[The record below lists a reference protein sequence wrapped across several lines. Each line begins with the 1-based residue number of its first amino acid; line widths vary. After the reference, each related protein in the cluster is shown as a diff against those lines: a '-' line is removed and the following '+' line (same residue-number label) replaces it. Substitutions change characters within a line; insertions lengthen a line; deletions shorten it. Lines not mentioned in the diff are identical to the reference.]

1 MNPIPKQD
9 LRFVKNENLIRKTF
23 REMMAETEYSKISI
37 KELTERAQINR
48 KTFYLHYPSL
58 DHLLTALQTELMSP
72 TLRMI
77 SETVF
82 PDDVE
87 KIIQH
92 SFQFMAA
99 LDPVDKKILSSKGN
113 IPDEKSPS
121 DLIREHFF
129 IKYDRFPEYNRFESN
144 LIITYFSVCLGVIYR
159 AVGSRRS
166 VHSSRENGPPCD
178 PADPAWP
185 GRSRPDEERRRRQ
198 RHIPGNRRPLNVQ
211 KQGEIHMQYIS
222 HYQSP
227 LGDILLAA
235 DEPA

>member
-87 KIIQH
+87 EIIQH

-129 IKYDRFPEYNRFESN
+129 IKYDCFPEYNRFESN

-159 AVGSRRS
+159 QWEVDGQ
-166 VHSSRENGPPCD
+166 C
-178 PADPAWP
+178 
-185 GRSRPDEERRRRQ
+185 
-198 RHIPGNRRPLNVQ
+198 IPLEKMVPLATRLILHGLDGAGLT
-211 KQGEIHMQYIS
+211 KKDAGGKDT
-222 HYQSP
+222 SP
-227 LGDILLAA
+227 ETEDH
-235 DEPA
+235 

>member
-1 MNPIPKQD
+1 
-9 LRFVKNENLIRKTF
+9 
-23 REMMAETEYSKISI
+23 MAETEYSKISI

-159 AVGSRRS
+159 QWEVDGQ
-166 VHSSRENGPPCD
+166 C
-178 PADPAWP
+178 
-185 GRSRPDEERRRRQ
+185 
-198 RHIPGNRRPLNVQ
+198 IPLEKMVPLATRLILHGLDGAGLT
-211 KQGEIHMQYIS
+211 KKDAGGKDT
-222 HYQSP
+222 SP
-227 LGDILLAA
+227 ETEDH
-235 DEPA
+235 

>member
-159 AVGSRRS
+159 QW
-166 VHSSRENGPPCD
+166 E
-178 PADPAWP
+178 
-185 GRSRPDEERRRRQ
+185 
-198 RHIPGNRRPLNVQ
+198 PLEKMVPLATRLILHGLDGAGLT
-211 KQGEIHMQYIS
+211 KKDAGGKDT
-222 HYQSP
+222 SP
-227 LGDILLAA
+227 ETEDH
-235 DEPA
+235 

>member
-48 KTFYLHYPSL
+48 KTFYLHY
-58 DHLLTALQTELMSP
+58 
-72 TLRMI
+72 
-77 SETVF
+77 VF

-159 AVGSRRS
+159 QWEVDGQ
-166 VHSSRENGPPCD
+166 C
-178 PADPAWP
+178 
-185 GRSRPDEERRRRQ
+185 
-198 RHIPGNRRPLNVQ
+198 IPLEKMVPLATRLILHGLDGAGLT
-211 KQGEIHMQYIS
+211 KKDAGGKDT
-222 HYQSP
+222 SP
-227 LGDILLAA
+227 ETEDH
-235 DEPA
+235 

>member
-129 IKYDRFPEYNRFESN
+129 ITYDRFPEYNRFESN

-159 AVGSRRS
+159 QWEVDGQ
-166 VHSSRENGPPCD
+166 C
-178 PADPAWP
+178 
-185 GRSRPDEERRRRQ
+185 
-198 RHIPGNRRPLNVQ
+198 IPLEKMVPLATRLILHGLDGAGLT
-211 KQGEIHMQYIS
+211 KKDAGGKDT
-222 HYQSP
+222 SP
-227 LGDILLAA
+227 ETEDH
-235 DEPA
+235 

>member
-1 MNPIPKQD
+1 MCINLLHKNRAKELKIEMSSTPKQD
-9 LRFVKNENLIRKTF
+9 LRFIKNENLIQKTF
-23 REMMAETEYSKISI
+23 REMITETEYSRITI

-58 DHLLTALQTELMSP
+58 DHLLTELQFKLMEP

-99 LDPVDKKILSSKGN
+99 LDPVDKKILSAKGN
-113 IPDEKSPS
+113 VTDSSSPA
-121 DLIREHFF
+121 DLIRKHFF
-129 IKYDRFPEYNRFESN
+129 AKYDCFPQYNRFESK

-159 AVGSRRS
+159 QWEVDGQRIPIEEMIPLATRLILHGLDGAGLAGRN
-166 VHSSRENGPPCD
+166 EN
-178 PADPAWP
+178 
-185 GRSRPDEERRRRQ
+185 
-198 RHIPGNRRPLNVQ
+198 
-211 KQGEIHMQYIS
+211 
-222 HYQSP
+222 
-227 LGDILLAA
+227 
-235 DEPA
+235 